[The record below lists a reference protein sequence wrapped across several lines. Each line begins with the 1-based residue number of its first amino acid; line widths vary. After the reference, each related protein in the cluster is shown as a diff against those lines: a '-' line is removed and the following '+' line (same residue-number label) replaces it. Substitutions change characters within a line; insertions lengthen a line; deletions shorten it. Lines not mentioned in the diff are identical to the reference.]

1 MIILGIDPGL
11 NVTGYGIMEALPDH
25 LRLITAGDIRPPRTE
40 PMAQRLGV
48 IHRTLSQLI
57 VRYHPDTVVLE
68 KIFTHY
74 RHVTTATLM
83 AHARGVACL
92 VTQEHGLP
100 LAEYPP
106 TQVKK
111 SLTGNGSASKEQVA
125 RMVGQWLSRAPAC
138 RNGTVWKRGGGGRER
153 AWSADATDA
162 MALAI
167 VHAHIEAQRRNLP
180 AGLH

>member
-1 MIILGIDPGL
+1 MVILGVDPGL

-25 LRLITAGDIRPPRTE
+25 LRLITAGDIRPPRAE
-40 PMAQRLGV
+40 ALAQRLGV
-48 IHRTLSQLI
+48 IYRTLSQLI

-92 VTQEHGLP
+92 VAQEHGVP

-125 RMVGQWLSRAPAC
+125 RMVGQWLRQ
-138 RNGTVWKRGGGGRER
+138 TEE
-153 AWSADATDA
+153 AWSADTTDA
-162 MALAI
+162 LALAI

-180 AGLH
+180 EGVGT